1 MKTRTITKQHNTG
14 NHRHNRQ
21 GITLLFVVSMIVLFL
36 LMGTTF
42 MVIAN
47 DYRRA
52 SKPRLL
58 QNIYRVD
65 DRALVQQAFYELIRG
80 PELANPASPLRTHDI
95 LADMYGYGFKATISG
110 APIVA
115 NIPGT
120 LSSAD
125 NIPPGADP
133 RLATDQFVELQL
145 QDPVTGT
152 INEFQNLLTGATAA
166 LSLDTGRYNGQVISF
181 VSGDATGIS
190 TRILDY
196 RVEDDG
202 SGNLEYKF
210 IIHVPRRDERGLFN
224 ITNLAALNGDDV
236 IINGRAFGGVGAGDF
251 NQNSAPTVAA
261 LGPSALMPNRIGES
275 LDDLTGRDNG
285 GPPSRSGFLSFRIED
300 DALGNPQFNP
310 LANLIGP
317 NESYDGPDYQNMFL
331 SGFDTDG
338 EQIPSFYRPSLVA
351 FHGNSE
357 AGAPNNRHMFSAF
370 DLDSSGATV
379 ELEVDTDN
387 DGVLDAIWIDIGLP
401 VQTTPDGLRYKP
413 LVAYQVV
420 DQDGRVNLNVA
431 GNLSDQANRGAI
443 TQGVGYGPAELA
455 VRNGLLSEPN
465 DVGDDD
471 YSRILL
477 GNGTLPGR
485 YGPDNI
491 PGGAG
496 RDSWSTR
503 KLFGYPIPLGAG
515 TEGEMNGTLGGF
527 FSGSAFDLAG
537 RFPVNRVS
545 DRPVPGGG
553 PVVFPHP
560 DLNDPDFNNSLPDLD
575 FTNFVFASDTLVN
588 SPYEANFA
596 PAHLRGWEADD
607 DDLLFGPLEL
617 ERMLRPFDIDSN
629 QLPGRLISL
638 ASDVFIDSALR
649 SSVTTESYEVPMA
662 PAAVQDPMGRLV
674 RWSDLIKERLEAGG
688 VAADELDNEMRDL
701 LSPELLTGLKM
712 DVNRVFGNGFDDD
725 GNGVVDDPIIRD
737 PANGS
742 IVDGETNETF
752 NADPEDLFGTP
763 AMDLNNDFLTG
774 TNDDL
779 ARHQFAK
786 ELYVLML
793 LTTEDSA
800 PAFFGTGA
808 VADIAYRT
816 AVAQWC
822 INVVDFRDPDSI
834 HTPFEFDTNPW
845 NGWDVDGDLTTDDVV
860 GGVDPPDRAVVWGA
874 ERPELLL
881 TETFASHDR
890 RTEDLDTEPSGA
902 TTTDATPDED
912 FDSRLLPQ
920 TSVYLELYHP
930 WTQGPNNQLLPA
942 ELGNGGVN
950 LQQVDPDGNPVWR
963 IGFRVQADDENFTRS
978 VVFTDAAPGLTDGGE
993 EFFTSLN
1000 IPVVAPGQYAVIGS
1014 VGNVPEAGSGVFR
1027 TTFGRLN
1034 TSVEGDA
1041 STLLTADTRSIALDP
1056 ANGQIFRNEW
1066 DVDLDAMDETVSS
1079 GIAVVI
1085 DGPRSLSVTD
1095 PTGGYTLNPGEQTME
1110 SGDGLALMTPRDMP
1124 FDATNREDDNED
1136 ANGNSDGDAIW
1147 RNGSTLNFRMVE
1159 LQRLAN
1165 PLAAFDAETNPY
1177 LTIDKTSLD
1186 LVSFNGLTAD
1196 PTNSEMNPERGPGVV
1211 TIRDTDLGS
1220 FERGENMAAS
1230 TVPFGAE
1237 LVSAG
1242 AAGIAE
1248 DGGGHNLGFMFE
1260 ETFGLPNTEFQN
1272 AVGNFAWLT
1281 WNNRPYVS
1289 HLELTNVP
1297 MSSPEDLTTDFAF
1310 EFPAG
1315 FDVYSDVQD
1324 ADGDLT
1330 NPLRS
1335 KFGHL
1340 LNFYGSDEAGAFGN
1354 FYRLLDFLE
1363 VPSRYVGTEE
1373 WLSPTTFPNN
1383 PFNFVSNY
1391 RYPGKI
1397 NINTIPN
1404 GVVYNT
1410 LMGTDTATLE
1420 FDQFNDSRWRAN
1432 GFFRPY
1438 RNGTEGNLSAGAAG
1452 IDDHVEAGL
1461 FRSDGATPRQPLFEI
1476 PNNSIPS
1483 DGGYFQN
1490 AMRQRLGNLTTTR
1503 SSVFAIWITV
1513 GYFEVD
1519 ESGALETNTTGVGP
1533 VGVEVGRDTGGAVRN
1548 RGFYLFDR
1556 SIPVAYEP
1564 GKNHNIERAILVES
1578 IIE

>member
-1 MKTRTITKQHNTG
+1 MKTRTDSKQKFFG
-14 NHRHNRQ
+14 RRHNRQ
-21 GITLLFVVSMIVLFL
+21 GVTLLFVVSMIVLFL

-42 MVIAN
+42 MIVAN
-47 DYRRA
+47 EYRRA

-58 QNIYRVD
+58 NNLYRID
-65 DRALVQQAFYELIRG
+65 NQALVQQAFYELIRG

-120 LSSAD
+120 LSSAT
-125 NIPPGADP
+125 P
-133 RLATDQFVELQL
+133 RLATDQFIELQL

-202 SGNLEYKF
+202 GGNLEHKF
-210 IIHVPRRDERGLFN
+210 IIQVPRRDERGLFD
-224 ITNLAALNGDDV
+224 ITNLAQLSGDV
-236 IINGRAFGGVGAGDF
+236 IINGRAFGGVGAGEFD
-251 NQNSAPTVAA
+251 QDSALRPPRPGRPTVAA
-261 LGPSALMPNRIGES
+261 LGPSALLPNRIGES
-275 LDDLTGRDNG
+275 LDDLIGRDNG
-285 GPPSRSGFLSFRIED
+285 GPPSRSGYLSFQIED
-300 DALGNPQFNP
+300 AAGNPQFNP
-310 LANLIGP
+310 LANLVGP

-331 SGFDTDG
+331 SGFDIDG
-338 EQIPSFYRPSLVA
+338 NQIPSFYRPSLVTL
-351 FHGNSE
+351 HGDSE

-401 VQTTPDGLRYKP
+401 VQTTPDGIRYKP

-431 GNLSDQANRGAI
+431 GNLSDQANGVAM

-455 VRNGLLSEPN
+455 VRNGLLSPM
-465 DVGDDD
+465 D

-477 GNGTLPGR
+477 GDGTFPGR
-485 YGPDNI
+485 YGPDNV

-638 ASDVFIDSALR
+638 ASGVVIDTALR

-890 RTEDLDTEPSGA
+890 RTQDLDTEPSGA

-1027 TTFGRLN
+1027 TTFGRLE

-1041 STLLTADTRSIALDP
+1041 STLLISETRSIALDP
-1056 ANGQIFRNEW
+1056 DNGQIFRNEW
-1066 DVDLDAMDETVSS
+1066 VPDPMDADMGMMVETFSN

-1095 PTGGYTLNPGEQTME
+1095 PTGGYVLLPDEQAQATE
-1110 SGDGLALMTPRDMP
+1110 SGDGLALMMPRDTP
-1124 FDATNREDDNED
+1124 FDATNRDNDNED

-1147 RNGSTLNFRMVE
+1147 RNGSTPNFRMVE

-1165 PLAAFDAETNPY
+1165 PLAAFDAVTNPY
-1177 LTIDKTSLD
+1177 LTIDKSSLD
-1186 LVSFNGLTAD
+1186 LVSFNGLTND
-1196 PTNSEMNPERGPGVV
+1196 PTNSQMNRERVAGV
-1211 TIRDTDLGS
+1211 TSTDTNLGS

-1237 LVSAG
+1237 LFSAG
-1242 AAGIAE
+1242 GNGIAE

-1260 ETFGLPNTEFQN
+1260 ETFGLPNAEFQN
-1272 AVGNFAWLT
+1272 AAGNFAWLT

-1297 MSSPEDLTTDFAF
+1297 ISSPEDLTSDFAF
-1310 EFPAG
+1310 EFPAD
-1315 FDVYSDVQD
+1315 FDVYEEFV
-1324 ADGDLT
+1324 DGNGDPT

-1340 LNFYGSDEAGAFGN
+1340 LNFYGSDDGGLSGN

-1404 GVVYNT
+1404 DIVYNT
-1410 LMGTDTATLE
+1410 LMGTDTATLN
-1420 FDQFNDSRWRAN
+1420 FDQFNASRWRAN

-1438 RNGTEGNLSAGAAG
+1438 RNGTEGILSSGAAG

-1461 FRSDGATPRQPLFEI
+1461 FRSDGASPRQPLFETNS
-1476 PNNSIPS
+1476 NN
-1483 DGGYFQN
+1483 GYFQN

-1519 ESGALETNTTGVGP
+1519 EDDVLMTNTTGTGP
-1533 VGVEVGRDTGGAVRN
+1533 VGVEVGKDSGGAVRN